1 MATRKLLFLS
11 FLTQFISFLAFS
23 QEIIT
28 AERYLEMVSEKY
40 ANMRD
45 FEAGITIQTNGSTMT
60 GTVSYLVPFFLRID
74 FTTPAE
80 QVIVFNGDTLTL
92 YLPDY
97 RATLTQEVSSGRSS
111 ASGQGLRILRRNY
124 TPSYVT
130 GPAPV
135 LLEGT
140 AESVV
145 KLRLT
150 RRSGSESFREII
162 VSVNPDTKLIR
173 RMDGVT
179 LAGGLVRFDFAA
191 IKINQGVPEQRFT
204 YDSPASSNMYKN
216 FLFRDTD

>member
-1 MATRKLLFLS
+1 
-11 FLTQFISFLAFS
+11 
-23 QEIIT
+23 
-28 AERYLEMVSEKY
+28 
-40 ANMRD
+40 
-45 FEAGITIQTNGSTMT
+45 
-60 GTVSYLVPFFLRID
+60 
-74 FTTPAE
+74 
-80 QVIVFNGDTLTL
+80 
-92 YLPDY
+92 
-97 RATLTQEVSSGRSS
+97 LTQEVSSGRSS
-111 ASGQGLRILRRNY
+111 AAGQGLRILRRNY

-173 RMDGVT
+173 RMEGVT
-179 LAGGLVRFDFAA
+179 LAGGAVRFDFSA
-191 IKINQGVPEQRFT
+191 IKINQGIPEQRFI
-204 YDSPASSNMYKN
+204 YDSPASSNMYNN